1 MAKTK
6 SVAIQLKEILDE
18 VDEQVRK
25 VVNDSANTVAD
36 EAADKLRNT
45 SPKKSGEYA
54 AGWKVKKLAKGDV
67 IVHNATH
74 YQITHLLEN
83 GHVIVNKKGTYG
95 RTRGIKHIKPVETWA
110 NKEYQR
116 RIEEGLP

>member
-54 AGWKVKKLAKGDV
+54 GGWKVKKLAKGDV

-74 YQITHLLEN
+74 YQLTHLLEN
-83 GHVIVNKKGTYG
+83 GHVIVNKKGNYG
-95 RTRGIKHIKPVETWA
+95 RTRGIKRIKPVETWA